1 VILFFGYLIPLA
13 SGEFFCCEALI
24 GFVRLD
30 RAEVKLRA
38 KAYFAHIWHQQEH
51 VERAR
56 ASDASL
62 EIFTLDVDNRT
73 QYA

>member
-1 VILFFGYLIPLA
+1 LR
-13 SGEFFCCEALI
+13 CEALI

-30 RAEVKLRA
+30 RAEVELRA
-38 KAYFAHIWHQQEH
+38 KAYFAHIWHQQER

-56 ASDASL
+56 ASDGASL